1 MKSSEAALAYFNR
14 AADQL
19 DLSESMRRRLI
30 VPKREIQVQVT
41 IELDN
46 DDVATFVGYRVQHD
60 NSRGPMKGGFR
71 YHPEVDLDE
80 IRSLAA
86 LMTLKTA
93 VVNIPYGGAKGG
105 IAVDVRT
112 LSQRELER
120 LTRKFIDQIHDVIG
134 PDIDIPAPDMGTDAH
149 VMAWIMNQY
158 NKYHGFNPGVVTGK
172 PVEYYGIPGREE
184 ATGRGV
190 GIITLKTLSRMGRKP
205 PQTRV
210 AIQGFGNV
218 GSHTAKFLVDAECK
232 VVAISDLSGA
242 YYRAEG
248 IDVLGAIRYAN
259 QNKNSLAGFT
269 GGELITNDQ
278 LLEMDV
284 DVLVPAA
291 LGGVINADNASRIKA
306 PIIIEAANEPV
317 RPEADEVL
325 SKRHAARAGY
335 PRQRRRRDGQLLRV
349 GSKSPV
355 LPLEP
360 RPSAARAGAKHG
372 PGVRQRV
379 GSGQGAQGH
388 AANGGVHA
396 WHRPRRPR
404 HRTRRR
410 RVKEPIARRE

>member
-19 DLSESMRRRLI
+19 DLPESMRRRLI
-30 VPKREIQVQVT
+30 IAKREIQVQVT

-46 DDVATFVGYRVQHD
+46 ADVATYVGYRVQHD

-71 YHPEVDLDE
+71 YHPQVDLDE
-80 IRSLAA
+80 VRSLAA

-105 IAVDVRT
+105 IAVDART

-120 LTRKFIDQIHDVIG
+120 LTRKFIDSIHDVIG

-190 GIITLKTLSRMGRKP
+190 GIITLKTLARAGRKP

-218 GSHTAKFLVDAECK
+218 GSHTAKYLRDAECK
-232 VVAISDLSGA
+232 VVAVSDVSGG
-242 YYRAEG
+242 YYRKDG
-248 IDVLGAIRYAN
+248 IDVLGAIRFAN
-259 QNKNSLAGFT
+259 QNKNSLAGYKEA
-269 GGELITNDQ
+269 ELITNDE

-284 DVLVPAA
+284 DVLIPAA
-291 LGGVINADNASRIKA
+291 LGGVINADNMARIKA

-317 RPEADEVL
+317 RPDADEVL
-325 SKRHAARAGY
+325 TKRGAVLVPDVLANAGGVTVSYFEWAQNRQFYHWNLDRVRQELERTMTLAFDSVWDMSRERKVSLRTAAFMLGIDRVARATA
-335 PRQRRRRDGQLLRV
+335 L
-349 GSKSPV
+349 
-355 LPLEP
+355 
-360 RPSAARAGAKHG
+360 
-372 PGVRQRV
+372 
-379 GSGQGAQGH
+379 
-388 AANGGVHA
+388 GGI
-396 WHRPRRPR
+396 
-404 HRTRRR
+404 
-410 RVKEPIARRE
+410 E

>member
-1 MKSSEAALAYFNR
+1 MKSSEAAMAYFNR

-19 DLSESMRRRLI
+19 ELPDSLRRRLI
-30 VPKREIQVQVT
+30 VAKREVQVQVT
-41 IELDN
+41 IEMDSGEIS
-46 DDVATFVGYRVQHD
+46 TFVGYRVQHD

-71 YHPEVDLDE
+71 YHPQVDLDE

-93 VVNIPYGGAKGG
+93 VVDIPYGGAKGG
-105 IAVDVRT
+105 IAVDVRQ

-190 GIITLKTLSRMGRKP
+190 GIVTLKTLSRMGRKP
-205 PQTRV
+205 QQTRV

-218 GSHTAKFLVDAECK
+218 GSHAAKFLRDAECK
-232 VVAISDLSGA
+232 VVAVSDLSGA
-242 YYRAEG
+242 YYRADG

-259 QNKNSLAGFT
+259 QNKNSLALYPDA
-269 GGELITNDQ
+269 EVITNDQ

-284 DVLVPAA
+284 EVLIPAA
-291 LGGVINADNASRIKA
+291 LGGVINADNVARIKA
-306 PIIIEAANEPV
+306 PIIVEAANEPV
-317 RPEADEVL
+317 RPEADDVL
-325 SKRHAARAGY
+325 AARGTLLVPDVLANAGGVTVSY
-335 PRQRRRRDGQLLRV
+335 FEWAQNRQFYHWNLDR
-349 GSKSPV
+349 
-355 LPLEP
+355 
-360 RPSAARAGAKHG
+360 
-372 PGVRQRV
+372 VRQELERV
-379 GSGQGAQGH
+379 MTHAFDNVWDLSREKKVTLRTAAFMVGISRVAQ
-388 AANGGVHA
+388 ATALGGI
-396 WHRPRRPR
+396 
-404 HRTRRR
+404 
-410 RVKEPIARRE
+410 E